1 MVVQICHDE
10 RVLDYKE
17 IILDLFRSIL
27 YLVSKQNSS
36 DLNKLMLS
44 EVTAVVH
51 GGLLQ
56 FVMGVSQATVVVALI
71 LMLAFVNFTV
81 TISICLFLI
90 FCYLIVYLL
99 TRSILKMGTEK
110 VKSNERFSVAT
121 EGFGSIKELKA
132 YGLEKVS
139 KNSGKQQNLMHL
151 IYLKRTP

>member
-1 MVVQICHDE
+1 MKKTDFLFLLGGTSLLLLIVSLTFKAVTTYWSFRFAMMKKYWITKKLFSTY
-10 RVLDYKE
+10 LDQSYSWFLNK
-17 IILDLFRSIL
+17 
-27 YLVSKQNSS
+27 NSS

-99 TRSILKMGTEK
+99 TRSILKKLGTEK
-110 VKSNERFSVAT
+110 VKSNEERFSVAT
-121 EGFGSIKELKA
+121 EVLA
-132 YGLEKVS
+132 L
-139 KNSGKQQNLMHL
+139 
-151 IYLKRTP
+151 